1 MESSRRFSSGS
12 PIFFGRRSGRTRPLR
27 MATKFLLIF
36 ASVCLAGCGSTR
48 AVFIGSE
55 KRNEILRGAPGV
67 KGKVYLWKGGE
78 WILSKNEI
86 LYPEG
91 AYISFLDDEEP
102 EP

>member
-12 PIFFGRRSGRTRPLR
+12 QIFFGRRSGRTRPLR
-27 MATKFLLIF
+27 MVTKFLLILG
-36 ASVCLAGCGSTR
+36 SVCLASCGSTR

-55 KRNEILRGAPGV
+55 KRNEIMRVAPGV

-91 AYISFLDDEEP
+91 AFISFLDDEEQ